1 METTMT
7 KIDDLVTVTV
17 DRVFQLFLV
26 DDERYELVDL
36 VDEMT
41 DDFSEGVRLR
51 VPQTTNER
59 TKLFLQQTIE
69 TFALGA
75 VSMTMIA
82 LAGPSQGEVTLTTAT
97 RAQRASASLD
107 RMEYRIALTQGDPRE
122 VASSFLWFLWSAF
135 NKRLRDEHITNSVH
149 FGHGAQS

>member
-1 METTMT
+1 MT

-82 LAGPSQGEVTLTTAT
+82 HARPTKG
-97 RAQRASASLD
+97 
-107 RMEYRIALTQGDPRE
+107 
-122 VASSFLWFLWSAF
+122 
-135 NKRLRDEHITNSVH
+135 
-149 FGHGAQS
+149 